1 MTAITQKIIE
11 NLGALPPDMQEE
23 TLNFV
28 QFLKEKLLNSKLK
41 QKKSELNG
49 TKLARLMEEA
59 SKKNLFADIKNPA
72 EWQREIRKERSLP
85 GRES

>member
-11 NLGALPPDMQEE
+11 NLGTLPPDMQEE

-28 QFLKEKLLNSKLK
+28 QFLKEKLLNSKQK
-41 QKKSELNG
+41 QKKNELN
-49 TKLARLMEEA
+49 TAKLAQLMEEA

-85 GRES
+85 GREN

>member
-1 MTAITQKIIE
+1 MTAITRKILE
-11 NLGALPPDMQEE
+11 NLNGLPPELQEE

-28 QFLKEKLLNSKLK
+28 QFLKNKLLTGKLQEK
-41 QKKSELNG
+41 RSVPDRK
-49 TKLARLMEEA
+49 KLARLLEDA
-59 SKKNLFADIKNPA
+59 AKQNLFADIKDPA

>member
-1 MTAITQKIIE
+1 MSY
-11 NLGALPPDMQEE
+11 NL
-23 TLNFV
+23 
-28 QFLKEKLLNSKLK
+28 LKQKLLNSKLMK
-41 QKKSELNG
+41 QKKSELNA
-49 TKLARLMEEA
+49 TKLAQLMEEA